1 MSEHIEV
8 RGYDGLLFAGEA
20 EIQRLERGQYQ
31 WAVEFVV
38 PNAQIAQ
45 FQMRRGER
53 VSVAVGE
60 GSSRPALIDRFAFEE
75 DSSFSGYGGHGRIHL
90 VGKGEVPEASA

>member
-8 RGYDGLLFAGEA
+8 RGYDGLLFAGDA
-20 EIQRLERGQYQ
+20 EIQPVDLGQYQ
-31 WAVEFVV
+31 WAVEFLV

-53 VSVAVGE
+53 VSVVVGE
-60 GSSRPALIDRFAFEE
+60 GSSRPALIDRFAFEQ
-75 DSSFSGYGGHGRIHL
+75 DSAYSGYGGHGRIHL
-90 VGKGEVPEASA
+90 VGKGAAPEASA